1 MAIESI
7 LDSIAWADDE
17 FSTSVIEG
25 IVLLARDD
33 RERERRGIDR
43 LDYATTS
50 SAGETF
56 VYDHARDR
64 SIISGTSDDGTFH

>member
-33 RERERRGIDR
+33 RERGREG
-43 LDYATTS
+43 
-50 SAGETF
+50 G
-56 VYDHARDR
+56 
-64 SIISGTSDDGTFH
+64 SIV

>member
-1 MAIESI
+1 MAIGSI

-33 RERERRGIDR
+33 RERGRE
-43 LDYATTS
+43 
-50 SAGETF
+50 GE
-56 VYDHARDR
+56 
-64 SIISGTSDDGTFH
+64 SIV

>member
-1 MAIESI
+1 MAIGSI

-33 RERERRGIDR
+33 RERGREGEVLIAFESGYQRSPI
-43 LDYATTS
+43 
-50 SAGETF
+50 AGF
-56 VYDHARDR
+56 ARVR
-64 SIISGTSDDGTFH
+64 